1 MASFAYRAID
11 EEGLMQRGSIDAMNA
26 VDLELRL
33 KRMGLE
39 LITFESIKKSTMLA
53 AKRISRKELVTFCFH
68 MDQLMRA
75 GVPIIDALTDLRDS
89 VENPAFRQIVASLLE
104 DIEGGLKLSE
114 AMANHPSAFDNVFVA
129 LISTG
134 EQTGQ
139 LPEVLSKLT
148 ENLKWQDELAA
159 QVKKAMTYPIFAG
172 VVIIGVVFALMIFL
186 VPQLAVTMKALTPNP
201 PPQTLALIAVSAW
214 MQKYWYLVVGLPIVS
229 VVTLIF
235 LAKTNEEV
243 RYRIDA
249 LVLKLPIMGPLTN
262 KIILARFSTYF
273 ALMYQSGISVLE
285 CIRISEK
292 IVGNRVIE
300 QGLQRVGREINDGS
314 GITQAFQNVRL
325 FPPLVI
331 RMLKVGETSGG
342 LDTALLNVSY
352 FYNRDVKEMMGR
364 LQEMIQP
371 VLTVVLG
378 GILILI
384 LLTIFSPMYDVI
396 AKVNTTGGR

>member
-1 MASFAYRAID
+1 
-11 EEGLMQRGSIDAMNA
+11 MQRGNIDAMNA

-39 LITFESIKKSTMLA
+39 LITFDSIKKSAMLA

-129 LISTG
+129 LIGTG

-172 VVIIGVVFALMIFL
+172 TVIIAMVFALMIFL
-186 VPQLAVTMKALTPNP
+186 VPQLALTMKALTPNP
-201 PPQTLALIAVSAW
+201 PAQTMALIAVSAW
-214 MQKYWYLVVGLPIVS
+214 MKNYWYLVIGVPVVGVI
-229 VVTLIF
+229 TLVI

-249 LVLKLPIMGPLTN
+249 LMLKLPIMGPLNN

-273 ALMYQSGISVLE
+273 ALMYQSGIGVLE

-384 LLTIFSPMYDVI
+384 LMTVFSPMYDVI

>member
-1 MASFAYRAID
+1 
-11 EEGLMQRGSIDAMNA
+11 MQRGSIDAMNA

-214 MQKYWYLVVGLPIVS
+214 MQKYWYLVIGLPIVS

>member
-1 MASFAYRAID
+1 
-11 EEGLMQRGSIDAMNA
+11 MQRGNIDAMNA

-39 LITFESIKKSTMLA
+39 LVTFDSIKKSTMLA

-104 DIEGGLKLSE
+104 DIEGGLRLSE

-129 LISTG
+129 LIGTG

-172 VVIIGVVFALMIFL
+172 TVIIAVVFALMIFL
-186 VPQLAVTMKALTPNP
+186 VPQLALTMKALTPNP
-201 PPQTLALIAVSAW
+201 PAQTMALIAVSAW
-214 MQKYWYLVVGLPIVS
+214 MKNYWYLVIGVPVVS
-229 VVTLIF
+229 VITLVV

-249 LVLKLPIMGPLTN
+249 LMLKLPIMGPLNN

-273 ALMYQSGISVLE
+273 ALMYQSGIGVLE

-384 LLTIFSPMYDVI
+384 LMTVFSPMYDVI

>member
-1 MASFAYRAID
+1 
-11 EEGLMQRGSIDAMNA
+11 MQRGNIDAMNA

-39 LITFESIKKSTMLA
+39 LITFDSIKKSTMLA

-129 LISTG
+129 LIGTG

-172 VVIIGVVFALMIFL
+172 TVIIAVVFALMIFL

-201 PPQTLALIAVSAW
+201 PAQTMALIAVSAW
-214 MQKYWYLVVGLPIVS
+214 MKSYWYLVIGVPVVG
-229 VVTLIF
+229 VVTLVV

-249 LVLKLPIMGPLTN
+249 LMLKLPIMGPLNN

-273 ALMYQSGISVLE
+273 ALMYQSGIGVLE

-384 LLTIFSPMYDVI
+384 LMTVFSPMYDVI